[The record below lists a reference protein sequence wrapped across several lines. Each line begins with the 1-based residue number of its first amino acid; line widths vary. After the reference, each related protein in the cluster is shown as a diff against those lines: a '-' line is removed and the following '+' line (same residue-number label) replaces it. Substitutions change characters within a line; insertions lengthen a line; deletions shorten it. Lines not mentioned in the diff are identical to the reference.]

1 MSMKQT
7 LARTKE
13 QLSAVVLAAQIEPQ
27 IITNRGREV
36 AAIIPLADLERLQK
50 LKRDEQ
56 TAGNLVSALQAVRSV
71 WLKNPKHDGLPTE
84 ALQRRNREDTFALDR

>member
-56 TAGNLVSALQAVRSV
+56 TAGNLVAALGALRSA
-71 WLKNPKHDGLPTE
+71 WLKNPKHDGLPAE
-84 ALQRRNREDTFALDR
+84 ALQRRNREDAFAMDR